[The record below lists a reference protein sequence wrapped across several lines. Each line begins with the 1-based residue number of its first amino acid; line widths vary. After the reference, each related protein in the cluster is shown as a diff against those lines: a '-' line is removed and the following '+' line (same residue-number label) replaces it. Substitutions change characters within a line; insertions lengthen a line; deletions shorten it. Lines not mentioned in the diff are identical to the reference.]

1 MNTRHDDD
9 FRDLEAD
16 LRSALQAEAQS
27 IIPGERLAAIQH
39 QVRMQSAPA
48 RPRTRWLALVAAA
61 AAVALVATMAAL
73 SLFPGLRTPNDP
85 AASGPTISST
95 PATDPFGSPVPSET
109 SASGSAALPVYYLT
123 MGGLPSGGA
132 RWLLARTFV
141 RPQAGSATDPQTR
154 IRAALQWCL
163 SPAAWPHDDL
173 APAFTDVRVT
183 AMSAAPDVLTVTLS
197 GPGRD
202 LSGSGDANL
211 AEMAVQQLV
220 WTAQAAYGQR
230 VPVSFR
236 VADGSRLLLG
246 RLPTTARYDRPDTSA
261 IFSQAAPVW
270 IDSPG
275 IGQVLPAGTPTR
287 ASGLAAVGTTV
298 AWHLENLS
306 GGAVIA
312 SSSATLGDLVAP
324 SGQRGYAFD
333 LPLLTPG
340 SYALRV
346 STMPEGTA
354 GTDGSGAVVAV
365 ATFTVE

>member
-73 SLFPGLRTPNDP
+73 SLFPGLRAPNNP

-95 PATDPFGSPVPSET
+95 PATDPFDSPVPSET

-154 IRAALQWCL
+154 IRAALQ
-163 SPAAWPHDDL
+163 
-173 APAFTDVRVT
+173 
-183 AMSAAPDVLTVTLS
+183 
-197 GPGRD
+197 
-202 LSGSGDANL
+202 
-211 AEMAVQQLV
+211 
-220 WTAQAAYGQR
+220 
-230 VPVSFR
+230 
-236 VADGSRLLLG
+236 
-246 RLPTTARYDRPDTSA
+246 
-261 IFSQAAPVW
+261 
-270 IDSPG
+270 
-275 IGQVLPAGTPTR
+275 
-287 ASGLAAVGTTV
+287 
-298 AWHLENLS
+298 
-306 GGAVIA
+306 
-312 SSSATLGDLVAP
+312 
-324 SGQRGYAFD
+324 
-333 LPLLTPG
+333 
-340 SYALRV
+340 
-346 STMPEGTA
+346 
-354 GTDGSGAVVAV
+354 
-365 ATFTVE
+365 